1 MIPADDDQFEEASM
15 TSHGTSGY
23 EIDVQ
28 DVEYLSHGGR
38 PLLARMFTP
47 RGDGP
52 FPMIVDLHGGAWCR
66 GDRTNDT
73 IMNEPLARS
82 GVVVAALDFRMPPD
96 ASYPGSLVDISY
108 GIRWLKGRARELH
121 GRPDGLGIMGASS
134 GAHQAMLLAMKPR
147 EPKYAALPSPAD
159 AAGLD
164 GSVRCAVLCWPV
176 IDPLG
181 RYRYAKKLK
190 AGGAPYPEVV
200 DRVLPGHDQYWI
212 TEDAM
217 AEGSPTLALER
228 GEAVETPPVLY
239 IQGTRDMAHPRAD
252 LDRFVAGYRKAGGQ
266 LDLELLEG
274 EAEGYINRKPA
285 SPAVE
290 RTISR
295 IIEFVH
301 KQLG

>member
-1 MIPADDDQFEEASM
+1 MATM
-15 TSHGTSGY
+15 GH
-23 EIDVQ
+23 EIDVR
-28 DVEYLSHGGR
+28 DVESLRHGDQ
-38 PLLARMFTP
+38 PLLARMFVP

-52 FPMIVDLHGGAWCR
+52 FPMIVELHGGAWSR

-82 GVVVAALDFRMPPD
+82 GVVVAALDFRQPPE
-96 ASYPGSLVDISY
+96 ASYPGSLMDISY
-108 GIRWLKGRARELH
+108 AIRWLKSRAPEFR
-121 GRPDGLGIMGASS
+121 GRPDQVGLMGASS

-147 EPKYAALPSPAD
+147 DPKYAALPLPSDPA
-159 AAGLD
+159 GNID

-181 RYRYAKKLK
+181 RYRYAKALK
-190 AGGAPYPEVV
+190 AGGQPYPEVV
-200 DRVLPGHDQYWI
+200 DRVLPSHDEYWR

-217 AEGSPTLALER
+217 AEGNPTLALER
-228 GEAVETPPVLY
+228 GESVETPPVIY

-252 LDRFVAGYRKAGGQ
+252 LDRFVAQYQKIGGQ
-266 LDLELLEG
+266 VDLELIEG
-274 EAEGYINRKPA
+274 EAEGFISKKPA

-301 KQLG
+301 KQLA

>member
-1 MIPADDDQFEEASM
+1 M

-108 GIRWLKGRARELH
+108 GIRWLKSRARELH
-121 GRPDGLGIMGASS
+121 GRPDLLGIMGASS

-159 AAGLD
+159 GPGVD

-239 IQGTRDMAHPRAD
+239 IQGTRDMAHPRTD